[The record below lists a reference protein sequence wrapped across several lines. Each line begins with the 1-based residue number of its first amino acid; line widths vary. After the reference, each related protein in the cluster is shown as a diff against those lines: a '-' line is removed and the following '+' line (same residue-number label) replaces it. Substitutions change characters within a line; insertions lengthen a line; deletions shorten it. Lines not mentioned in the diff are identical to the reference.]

1 MNDLSNSKWLII
13 TAIVSGE
20 PGKKEMN
27 YFLGKYVTM
36 LIHSFTM
43 RDHRIIIHG
52 CYQHSPFRK
61 SIQLQLICFDIHSS
75 ISAALSNPV
84 NDGFFC

>member
-27 YFLGKYVTM
+27 YFLGKYVTT
-36 LIHSFTM
+36 LIHSFTT
-43 RDHRIIIHG
+43 RADRIILHG
-52 CYQHSPFRK
+52 GYQYYPFIM
-61 SIQLQLICFDIHSS
+61 SIQLQLIWLDIHR
-75 ISAALSNPV
+75 
-84 NDGFFC
+84 